1 MAPPDNFGA
10 YILLASKFI
19 VVIINYHYL
28 PVYNTLV
35 GVNRSWAPFLLG
47 FHGSV

>member
-10 YILLASKFI
+10 YVLLASNFI
-19 VVIINYHYL
+19 VAIINHYFL

-35 GVNRSWAPFLLG
+35 GVNRSWVPFLLG
-47 FHGSV
+47 FHGPV